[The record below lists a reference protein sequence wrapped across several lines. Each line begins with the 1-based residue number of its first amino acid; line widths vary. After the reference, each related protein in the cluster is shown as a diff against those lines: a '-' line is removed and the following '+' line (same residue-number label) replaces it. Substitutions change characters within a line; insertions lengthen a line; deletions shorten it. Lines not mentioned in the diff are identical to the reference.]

1 MIINRIL
8 KYTYIFIF
16 NGFFIKSNEILNG
29 TLVVINGEPILI
41 SDIKETKMFL
51 QYSKTNKN
59 EDIKDEDILDKLIRN
74 KLIKTHYRK
83 LLDDPNIKAQI
94 ETQLKFVTKAITD
107 QAHDILI
114 TYFKGDEK
122 SFYNEIGCNVEDY
135 VDNNINI
142 QKEQMITSLILQ
154 KINNTDSFSP
164 KIIKDFYNN
173 MSDEEKNNKLKSNK
187 NTYQINELV
196 IINKES
202 DDIKKKIEE
211 IYKEIKEN
219 TNDFDNIA
227 NKYSNEDIYFGDIDI
242 FYYDSPLCYY
252 IAKLNENEISDIIN
266 LNNAYYIIKCN
277 KKDKNI
283 RNISCLTL
291 YNNDFDNDENIALNY
306 LKSIKKDILD
316 KKITWNN
323 AVNKYSQNNDNKN
336 FNGVVINK
344 NGSEILLDKDLN
356 GKELEIISKMN
367 IGDISDPFIVEKN
380 NTKYYKIILLKN
392 KKNKDDISFDNNF
405 NVLLDIYNS
414 KLSQDL
420 LKKQTDKLLLTE
432 DIKIDLGYDICRKY
446 IEKFNLNNF

>member
-1 MIINRIL
+1 MIMNRIL
-8 KYTYIFIF
+8 KYIYIFIF

-164 KIIKDFYNN
+164 KIIKDFYDN
-173 MSDEEKNNKLKSNK
+173 MSDDEKNNKLKSNK

-211 IYKEIKEN
+211 IYKKIKEN

-392 KKNKDDISFDNNF
+392 KKNKDDISFNNNF